1 MGCNC
6 GGRTAAN
13 SSDTLGYYVV
23 LPDGS
28 MLPSGVN
35 PDDPD
40 AGSPP
45 YFGYYEA
52 RNQIV
57 LNGGGTVRRLRRKP
71 AEPVAS

>member
-13 SSDTLGYYVV
+13 SSDTLGYYVT
-23 LPDGS
+23 LPDGTV
-28 MLPSGVN
+28 LPSGF
-35 PDDPD
+35 DPAD
-40 AGSPP
+40 PEGAVPP

-57 LNGGGTVRRLRRKP
+57 LNGGGTVRRAKRQP
-71 AEPVAS
+71 AEVAPA